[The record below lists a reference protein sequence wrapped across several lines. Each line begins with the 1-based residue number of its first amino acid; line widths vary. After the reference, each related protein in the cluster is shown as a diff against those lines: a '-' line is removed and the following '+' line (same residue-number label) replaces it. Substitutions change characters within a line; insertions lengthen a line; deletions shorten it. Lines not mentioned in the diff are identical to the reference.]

1 MAGRTRFFDLSVT
14 TRPNESEPFVTN
26 IRHES
31 HADTAPMM
39 AEYFG
44 CTLDDLPDRLGW
56 ANEHVELVGH
66 AGTHIDAP
74 WHYFPTCG
82 GKPARTMDECPLE
95 WFYGDGVVLDF
106 RHKERGALIDVN
118 DLEAALD
125 RIGYTLKP
133 LDIVMLQTDTDKL
146 WGRKEYFDAGS
157 GLGRESTLW
166 LCDRGIKVIGTDAWT
181 LDRPFWAMKQAFR
194 ETGDPSLI
202 WAAHRVG
209 IEREYCQIEKLANLD
224 QLPRPHGFKVA
235 CFPIKLEGGSAGW
248 TRVVAMVDEGLD
260 GS

>member
-1 MAGRTRFFDLSVT
+1 MAAAEAPGRRFIDLSVT
-14 TRPNESEPFVTN
+14 TKPNESEPFVTT

-31 HADTAPMM
+31 HAETAAMM
-39 AEYFG
+39 AELFG
-44 CTLDDLPDRLGW
+44 CTLEDLPDRLGW
-56 ANEHVELVGH
+56 ANEHVELAGH

-74 WHYFPTCG
+74 WHYVPTCG

-106 RHKERGALIDVN
+106 RHKERGALIDVS

-181 LDRPFWAMKQAFR
+181 LDRPFWAMKQAFQ
-194 ETGDPSLI
+194 ETGDPAVI

-224 QLPRPHGFKVA
+224 QLPRPHGFTVA
-235 CFPIKLEGGSAGW
+235 CFPVKLQGGSAGW
-248 TRVVAMVDEGLD
+248 TRVVALLEA
-260 GS
+260 

>member
-82 GKPARTMDECPLE
+82 GNPARTMDECPLE

-181 LDRPFWAMKQAFR
+181 LDRPFWAMMQAFR

-209 IEREYCQIEKLANLD
+209 IEREYCQIEKLANPDRLA
-224 QLPRPHGFKVA
+224 RPHGFRLR
-235 CFPIKLEGGSAGW
+235 CFPVKLEGGSAGW
-248 TRVVAMVDEGLD
+248 TRVVAMVDEGQE